1 MIKARVRFPGRTLG
15 AMLIGLTLVVATA
28 GLSSASPAGGG
39 GSKGS
44 LTIGSKN
51 LPGAQVLGQVYGQAL
66 AKDGYKIS
74 YKENLG
80 TTEVVFAAL
89 ESGDIDLYPDYLN
102 TTVQFLGGTGGADVN
117 QVKSELDTLLQSR
130 GIVATTP
137 APAVDV
143 NGFYVT
149 KKTAKKYNLKN
160 VSDLTAQAGKLKFG
174 APPECEQR
182 PLCLGDTSQQ
192 LYGLQFK
199 EVKKLDTG
207 GPVTVKALEDG
218 DIQVAILFTGSS
230 VIPKD
235 AVLLKDD
242 QGLQPAD
249 NPVFLIK
256 KDKANAATMKILN
269 AVSAKLTTAAYN
281 KMSLD
286 ISENKQDPSDVAAA
300 FLKKNGLG

>member
-1 MIKARVRFPGRTLG
+1 MIKARVLFPGRALG

-39 GSKGS
+39 GTKGS

-51 LPGAQVLGQVYGQAL
+51 LPGAQVLGQLYGQAL

-117 QVKSELDTLLQSR
+117 QVKSELDTLLQSQ
-130 GIVATTP
+130 GVVATTP

-149 KKTAKKYNLKN
+149 KKTAKKYKLKN
-160 VSDLTAQAGKLKFG
+160 VSDLTAQASKLTFG
-174 APPECEQR
+174 GPPECEQR
-182 PLCLGDTSQQ
+182 DRCLGPQAQQ

-199 EVKKLDTG
+199 EVKKLDVG

-218 DIQVAILFTGSS
+218 DIQVGILFTGSS
-230 VIPKD
+230 TIPKD

-242 QGLQPAD
+242 KGLQGAD
-249 NPVFLIK
+249 NPVVLVK
-256 KDKANAATMKILN
+256 QDKNTPELDAAIDK
-269 AVSAKLTTAAYN
+269 VSAKITT
-281 KMSLD
+281 
-286 ISENKQDPSDVAAA
+286 KQYRRMTLAVQNDKEDPKDVAQT
-300 FLKKNGLG
+300 FLKNNKVT

>member
-1 MIKARVRFPGRTLG
+1 VRFPGRTLG

-28 GLSSASPAGGG
+28 GLSSAAPSGGG
-39 GSKGS
+39 GGKGS

-66 AKDGYKIS
+66 EADGYDIS

-89 ESGDIDLYPDYLN
+89 ESGDIDLYPEYLN
-102 TTVQFLGGTGGADVN
+102 TVVQFAGGAGGSDAT
-117 QVKSELDTLLQSR
+117 QVKSELDSLLASR

-149 KKTAKKYNLKN
+149 KKTARKYKLKN
-160 VSDLTAQAGKLKFG
+160 VSDLTPVAGELTFG
-174 APPECEQR
+174 APPECEER

-192 LYGLQFK
+192 LYNLQFQ

-207 GPVTVKALEDG
+207 GPVTVKALQDG

-242 QGLQPAD
+242 KGLQGAD
-249 NPVFLIK
+249 NPLVLVK
-256 KDKANAATMKILN
+256 QDKNTAELDAALDK
-269 AVSAKLTTAAYN
+269 VSAKITTRQYR
-281 KMSLD
+281 KMTLAVQND
-286 ISENKQDPSDVAAA
+286 KEDPADVAET
-300 FLKKNGLG
+300 FVKDNNLD

>member
-39 GSKGS
+39 GNKGS

-117 QVKSELDTLLQSR
+117 QVKSELDAALASR

-149 KKTAKKYNLKN
+149 KKTAKKYKLKN

-242 QGLQPAD
+242 KGLQGAD
-249 NPVFLIK
+249 NPLVLVK
-256 KDKANAATMKILN
+256 QDKNTPELDAAIDK
-269 AVSAKLTTAAYN
+269 VSAKITTKQYR
-281 KMSLD
+281 KMTLAVQND
-286 ISENKQDPSDVAAA
+286 KEDPKDVAES
-300 FLKKNGLG
+300 FLKDNKVT

>member
-1 MIKARVRFPGRTLG
+1 MIKARMRFPGRTLG

-44 LTIGSKN
+44 LTLGSKN

-66 AKDGYKIS
+66 EKDGYEVS

-89 ESGDIDLYPDYLN
+89 ESGDIDLYPEYLN
-102 TTVQFLGGTGGADVN
+102 TVVQFAGGTGGADVN
-117 QVKSELDTLLQSR
+117 QVKTELDSLLASR

-149 KKTAKKYNLKN
+149 KKTAKKYKLKT
-160 VSDLTAQAGKLKFG
+160 VSDLTAQASKLTFG
-174 APPECEQR
+174 GPPECEQR

-192 LYGLQFK
+192 KYGLQFK
-199 EVKKLDTG
+199 EVKKLDVG
-207 GPVTVKALEDG
+207 GPVTVKALQDG
-218 DIQVAILFTGSS
+218 DIQVGILFTGSS

-235 AVLLKDD
+235 AVLLRDD
-242 QGLQPAD
+242 QGLQGAD
-249 NPVFLIK
+249 NPVVLVK
-256 KDKANAATMKILN
+256 QDKNTPELDAAVDK
-269 AVSAKLTTAAYN
+269 VSAKITTRQYR
-281 KMSLD
+281 KMTLAVQND
-286 ISENKQDPSDVAAA
+286 KEDPKDVAEE
-300 FLKKNGLG
+300 FLKSQKVT

>member
-28 GLSSASPAGGG
+28 GLSSASLAGGG

-44 LTIGSKN
+44 LTIGSTN
-51 LPGAQVLGQVYGQAL
+51 VAGDQVLGQVYGQAL
-66 AKDGYKIS
+66 EKDGYQIS

-80 TTEVVFAAL
+80 TREVVFPAL
-89 ESGDIDLYPDYLN
+89 ESGEIDVFPDYQDTLAA
-102 TTVQFLGGTGGADVN
+102 FLEGTGGTDVN
-117 QVKSELDTLLQSR
+117 QVKTELDGLLQSR

-149 KKTAKKYNLKN
+149 KKTAKKYKLKN
-160 VSDLTAQAGKLKFG
+160 VSDLTAQASKLTFG
-174 APPECEQR
+174 GPPECEQR
-182 PLCLGDTSQQ
+182 DRCLGPKSQE

-199 EVKKLDTG
+199 EVKKLDVG

-218 DIQVAILFTGSS
+218 DIQVGILFTGSS

-242 QGLQPAD
+242 KSLQGAD
-249 NPVFLIK
+249 NPVVLVRQ
-256 KDKANAATMKILN
+256 DKYTPELGAAVDK
-269 AVSAKLTTAAYN
+269 VSAKITTKKYRKMVLAVQNDKEDPADAA
-281 KMSLD
+281 
-286 ISENKQDPSDVAAA
+286 EQ
-300 FLKKNGLG
+300 FLKDNKVT

>member
-1 MIKARVRFPGRTLG
+1 MIKARMRFPGRALG

-44 LTIGSKN
+44 LTLGSKN

-66 AKDGYKIS
+66 EKDGYEVS

-89 ESGDIDLYPDYLN
+89 ESGDIDLYPEYLN
-102 TTVQFLGGTGGADVN
+102 TVVQFAGGTGGADVN
-117 QVKSELDTLLQSR
+117 QVKSELDSLLASR

-149 KKTAKKYNLKN
+149 KKTAKKYKLKT
-160 VSDLTAQAGKLKFG
+160 VSDLTAQASKLTFG
-174 APPECEQR
+174 GPPECEQR

-192 LYGLQFK
+192 KYGLQFK
-199 EVKKLDTG
+199 EVKKLDVG
-207 GPVTVKALEDG
+207 GPVTVKALQDG
-218 DIQVAILFTGSS
+218 DIQVGILFTGSS

-235 AVLLKDD
+235 AVLLRDD
-242 QGLQPAD
+242 QGLQGAD
-249 NPVFLIK
+249 NPVVLVK
-256 KDKANAATMKILN
+256 QDKNTPELDAAVDK
-269 AVSAKLTTAAYN
+269 VSAKISTRQYR
-281 KMSLD
+281 KMTLAVQND
-286 ISENKQDPSDVAAA
+286 KEDPKDVAEE
-300 FLKKNGLG
+300 FLKSQKVT

>member
-1 MIKARVRFPGRTLG
+1 MTNARVRFPGRTLG

-28 GLSSASPAGGG
+28 GLSSAAPSGGG
-39 GSKGS
+39 GGKGS

-66 AKDGYKIS
+66 EADGYDIS

-89 ESGDIDLYPDYLN
+89 ESGDIDLYPEYLN
-102 TTVQFLGGTGGADVN
+102 TVVQFAGGAGGSDAT
-117 QVKSELDTLLQSR
+117 QVKSELDSLLASR

-149 KKTAKKYNLKN
+149 KKTARKYKLKN
-160 VSDLTAQAGKLKFG
+160 VSDLTPVAGELVFG
-174 APPECEQR
+174 APPECEER

-192 LYGLQFK
+192 LYNLQFQ

-207 GPVTVKALEDG
+207 GPVTVKALQDG

-242 QGLQPAD
+242 KGLQGAD
-249 NPVFLIK
+249 NPLVLVK
-256 KDKANAATMKILN
+256 QDKNTAELDAALDK
-269 AVSAKLTTAAYN
+269 VSAKITTRQYR
-281 KMSLD
+281 KMTLAVQND
-286 ISENKQDPSDVAAA
+286 KEDPADVAET
-300 FLKKNGLG
+300 FVKDNNLD

>member
-15 AMLIGLTLVVATA
+15 AMLIGLTLVIAA
-28 GLSSASPAGGG
+28 PALSGASPSQGGN
-39 GSKGS
+39 KGS
-44 LTIGSKN
+44 LTMGSKN

-66 AKDGYKIS
+66 QKNGYSMS

-80 TTEVVFAAL
+80 STEVVFAAL
-89 ESGDIDLYPDYLN
+89 ESGDLDLYPDYLN
-102 TTVQFLGGTGGADVN
+102 TVVQFLGGNGGSDVT
-117 QVKSELDTLLQSR
+117 QVKAELDSLLQSR

-143 NGFYVT
+143 NGFYVQ
-149 KKTAKKYNLKN
+149 KKTATKYKLKT
-160 VSDLTAQAGKLKFG
+160 VSDLKRVANKLTFG

-182 PLCLGDTSQQ
+182 PLCLGDTEQQ
-192 LYGLQFK
+192 KYGLQFK

-218 DIQVAILFTGSS
+218 NIQVAVLFTGSS

-242 QGLQPAD
+242 QGLQGAD
-249 NPVFLIK
+249 NPLVLVRQ
-256 KDKANAATMKILN
+256 DKYTPELGAAIDK
-269 AVSAKLTTAAYN
+269 VSAKITT
-281 KMSLD
+281 
-286 ISENKQDPSDVAAA
+286 KQYRTMTLGVQNQKKDPADVAKQ
-300 FLKKNGLG
+300 FLKNNKLN

>member
-1 MIKARVRFPGRTLG
+1 MIKARMRFPGRTLG

-28 GLSSASPAGGG
+28 GLSSASPAGR

-51 LPGAQVLGQVYGQAL
+51 VAGDQILGQVYGQAL
-66 AKDGYKIS
+66 EKAGYDVS

-89 ESGDIDLYPDYLN
+89 QSGDIDLYPDFLN
-102 TTVQFLGGTGGADVN
+102 TVVQFLGGTGGAEVG
-117 QVKSELDTLLQSR
+117 QVDTELQGLLQGQ
-130 GIVATTP
+130 GIVSTKP

-143 NGFYVT
+143 NGFYVL
-149 KKTAKKYNLKN
+149 KKTADKFKLKT
-160 VSDLTAQAGKLKFG
+160 VSDLKKSESKLTFG
-174 APPECEQR
+174 GPPECEQR
-182 PLCLGDTSQQ
+182 PLCLGDASQQ

-199 EVKKLDTG
+199 EVKKLDVG
-207 GPVTVKALEDG
+207 GPVTVKALQDG

-242 QGLQPAD
+242 KGLQGAD
-249 NPVFLIK
+249 NPLVLVREQKNTPELDAAI
-256 KDKANAATMKILN
+256 DK
-269 AVSAKLTTAAYN
+269 VSAKITTKQYRKMTLAVSN
-281 KMSLD
+281 KK
-286 ISENKQDPSDVAAA
+286 EDPADVAKS
-300 FLKKNGLG
+300 FLKSAKLA